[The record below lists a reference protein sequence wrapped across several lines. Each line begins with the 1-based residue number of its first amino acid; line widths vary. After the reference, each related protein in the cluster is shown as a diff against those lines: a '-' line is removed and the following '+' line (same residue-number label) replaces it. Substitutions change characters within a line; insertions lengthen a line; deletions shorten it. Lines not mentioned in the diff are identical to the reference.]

1 MTQNII
7 GIPEDENCQRGMWHC
22 VWHAEWMGM
31 RPIHVDALVQC
42 NMYGLGFPVWQ
53 RFFAHTVEPYSR
65 QLTADNSRTRIVA
78 FCHNASPTSFRP
90 PAAQIYTCRFD
101 SEHPH
106 LSVSR
111 RVFTRPALE
120 LVQKEPSRIPCNSA
134 SRRGRLLSATP
145 RSCCHLSLPGLNN
158 FRTIK

>member
-1 MTQNII
+1 
-7 GIPEDENCQRGMWHC
+7 MWHC

-31 RPIHVDALVQC
+31 RPIQVDALVQC

-53 RFFAHTVEPYSR
+53 GFFAHTVDPYSR
-65 QLTADNSRTRIVA
+65 KLIAEDSRTRIVV
-78 FCHNASPTSFRP
+78 FCRNASPTSFRP
-90 PAAQIYTCRFD
+90 PAAQISTCRFD
-101 SEHPH
+101 SEHRH

-120 LVQKEPSRIPCNSA
+120 LIQKESSRISCNSA